1 MKAYNEY
8 KSERELVED
17 INACIDIETSLILI
31 DYYINL
37 IDWYWQTFFMKGD
50 GFEDMDKHYYDKSDR
65 LGVLKEQLNTENE
78 LIIIN
83 QIKEI
88 INEKSE

>member
-1 MKAYNEY
+1 
-8 KSERELVED
+8 
-17 INACIDIETSLILI
+17 
-31 DYYINL
+31 
-37 IDWYWQTFFMKGD
+37 MKGD